1 MHTLPAP
8 CLLLF
13 GCLAQLCYEVFALL
27 CCFIVCLFGWLV
39 DWLMAVSGRPVFLPY
54 RLSPFLEV
62 WVCFHVMMPKFL
74 PPLFVCT
81 LKITS

>member
-1 MHTLPAP
+1 MTFGFVPLYH
-8 CLLLF
+8 LLDIGAIPL
-13 GCLAQLCYEVFALL
+13 
-27 CCFIVCLFGWLV
+27 FIVCLFVCLV
-39 DWLMAVSGRPVFLPY
+39 DWLMAASGRAVFLPY

-62 WVCFHVMMPKFL
+62 WVCFHVMMTKFL